1 MDEKIIFVD
10 ESGNE
15 IEFYVIE
22 QTELNGIGYLL
33 VTDSEE
39 EEGEGEC
46 FLFKDVSEKEDA
58 EAIYVP
64 VEDEVE
70 LEALGK
76 VFAELL
82 EDVEII

>member
-1 MDEKIIFVD
+1 MDEKIVFVD
-10 ESGNE
+10 DSGNE

-22 QTELNGIGYLL
+22 QTELNGITYLL
-33 VTDSEE
+33 VTDSQED
-39 EEGEGEC
+39 EGEC
-46 FLFKDVSEKEDA
+46 FLFKDVSDREDE
-58 EAIYVP
+58 EAVYVP

>member
-1 MDEKIIFVD
+1 MDEKIIFLD

-22 QTELNGIGYLL
+22 QTELNGIQYLL
-33 VTDSEE
+33 VTDTEE
-39 EEGEGEC
+39 EEGEC
-46 FLFKDVSEKEDA
+46 FLFKDVSEKDAA
-58 EAIYVP
+58 EAVYVP
-64 VEDEVE
+64 VEDDVE

>member
-10 ESGNE
+10 DSGNE

-22 QTELNGIGYLL
+22 QTELNGITYLL
-33 VTDSEE
+33 VADSPED
-39 EEGEGEC
+39 EGEC

-58 EAIYVP
+58 EAVYVP
-64 VEDEVE
+64 VEDDVE
-70 LEALGK
+70 LEALTK

-82 EDVEII
+82 EDVELI

>member
-1 MDEKIIFVD
+1 MDEKIFFVD
-10 ESGNE
+10 EEGNE
-15 IEFYVIE
+15 IGFYVIE
-22 QTELNGIGYLL
+22 QTTVNGIAYLL

-39 EEGEGEC
+39 EEGEC
-46 FLFKDVSEKEDA
+46 FLFKDVSAKEDA
-58 EAIYVP
+58 EAVYVP

-70 LEALGK
+70 MEALGK